1 MIFANFVVTCSWC
14 ACFRYT
20 RRMEKDEALIEAVR
34 DYQCL
39 YNSKSADFKVV
50 LKKENERN
58 LHCSVNWARVT

>member
-14 ACFRYT
+14 ASFRYT
-20 RRMEKDEALIEAVR
+20 RRMESDEALIEAVR

-50 LKKENERN
+50 LKKEN
-58 LHCSVNWARVT
+58 